1 MCAHERCGARLS
13 AWMTV
18 RMAKHETTTTVCS
31 AESAGGNCG
40 RTGIPSRAAPRAK
53 TVARVGQCSWLGIR
67 RAPQFGCNACGQL
80 AHRSGA
86 VRASTLVQ
94 WWRRRR
100 LASKRH
106 VIERKR
112 LCLFVDRVY
121 RSDGIHRDKKPP
133 VGQYGPRVRR
143 RPRRQQPSRTV
154 CRSIDRALTND
165 IVPVRG

>member
-1 MCAHERCGARLS
+1 MCAHERCGALVGVDDSEDGERTRQQQLS
-13 AWMTV
+13 VAARAREATAV
-18 RMAKHETTTTVCS
+18 APAYH
-31 AESAGGNCG
+31 
-40 RTGIPSRAAPRAK
+40 RAAPRAK
-53 TVARVGQCSWLGIR
+53 TVARVDDCSWLGIR

-86 VRASTLVQ
+86 VRASALVQ
-94 WWRRRR
+94 WTRRS
-100 LASKRH
+100 ASKRH

-133 VGQYGPRVRR
+133 VGQYGPRVRP
-143 RPRRQQPSRTV
+143 RPRRQQPSWTV